1 MKKNS
6 TPRATRRAT
15 LLLATFALVAT
26 LAAATSESAT
36 VDLAATT
43 AVVPKVV
50 MQVFKSPSCGCCKE
64 WVAHARAAGF
74 DAQVVDMTDDELQAK
89 KARLGV
95 GPRLHSCHTAV
106 VNGYVVEG
114 HVPAADIRRMLAEK
128 PAIVGLAAPG
138 MPRGSP
144 GMEMPGGTKDPYNVV
159 AFEKNG
165 ATRVFAKH

>member
-1 MKKNS
+1 MS
-6 TPRATRRAT
+6 SSTRRAT
-15 LLLATFALVAT
+15 ILLFAFA
-26 LAAATSESAT
+26 
-36 VDLAATT
+36 LAATGAT
-43 AVVPKVV
+43 IAATTSEGAPAGLSATPVVGPKVV

-64 WVAHARAAGF
+64 WVAHVRASGF
-74 DAQVVDMTDDELQAK
+74 DAQVVDMTDEELQAK

-95 GPRLHSCHTAV
+95 GPKLHSCHTAV
-106 VNGYVVEG
+106 VNGYVIEG
-114 HVPAADIRRMLAEK
+114 HVPAADIMRMLSEK

-159 AFEKNG
+159 SFEKNG

>member
-1 MKKNS
+1 MS
-6 TPRATRRAT
+6 SSTRRAT
-15 LLLATFALVAT
+15 ILLFAFA
-26 LAAATSESAT
+26 
-36 VDLAATT
+36 LAATGATVAAT
-43 AVVPKVV
+43 ASEGAPVGLSASTVAGPKVV

-64 WVAHARAAGF
+64 WVAHVRAAGF

-95 GPRLHSCHTAV
+95 GPKLHSCHTAV
-106 VNGYVVEG
+106 VNGYVIEG
-114 HVPAADIRRMLAEK
+114 HVPAADIKRMLSDR

-159 AFEKNG
+159 SFEKNG